1 MDSEMLSIHASKS
14 RTKMNDTLLNVEN
27 LNIFFKSDKNPEP
40 IHAVRDLSFSLKQG
54 EMLGV
59 VGESGSGK
67 SITNLAL
74 MGILGDS
81 AIIKAQECTF
91 NNKNLLNLSEKEWQK
106 VRGGE
111 ISMIFQ
117 DPMTALNPFL
127 TVEFQL
133 VETILAHID
142 CSKKEARERAIDL
155 LSQVGITSPADR
167 LKAYPFELSGGMAQ
181 RVMIAMAISTNP
193 KLLIAD
199 EPTTALDVTIQ
210 KQILTL
216 IKELQIKKN
225 MAVILVTH
233 DLGVV
238 SEFSERTQV
247 MYAGEI
253 IESGSTHQIIN
264 HPRHPY
270 TLGLLS
276 SRPGAIARNAKTL
289 LPSIGGIV
297 PAFHQR
303 PNGCQFNPRCQ
314 FVKADCQNHQIEFI
328 EGSRC
333 LYPLS
338 VALERSST

>member
-1 MDSEMLSIHASKS
+1 MKP
-14 RTKMNDTLLNVEN
+14 TNNLLDIRD
-27 LNIFFKSDKNPEP
+27 LNIFFKSDKSPAP

-74 MGILGDS
+74 MGILDDS
-81 AIIKAQECTF
+81 ANVSSVESSF
-91 NNKNLLNLSEKEWQK
+91 NGRELLSLKEKEWQK

-127 TVEFQL
+127 SVEFQI
-133 VETILAHID
+133 VETILTHLNI
-142 CSKKEARERAIDL
+142 SKAEAKNRAVEL
-155 LSQVGITSPADR
+155 LLQVGITSPKDR

-181 RVMIAMAISTNP
+181 RVMIAMAISSGP

-216 IKELQIKKN
+216 IKSLQEKN
-225 MAVILVTH
+225 NMSVILVTH

-238 SEFSERTQV
+238 SEFSERVQV
-247 MYAGEI
+247 MYAGELVETGKTSEI
-253 IESGSTHQIIN
+253 IKT
-264 HPRHPY
+264 PRHPY
-270 TLGLLS
+270 TFGLMS
-276 SRPGAIARNAKTL
+276 SRPGAVERPAKTPL
-289 LPSIGGIV
+289 TSIAGIV

-303 PNGCQFNPRCQ
+303 PVGCQFHPRCIHAQ
-314 FVKADCQNHQIEFI
+314 ENCKQIPI
-328 EGSRC
+328 SLVAGIRC
-333 LYPLS
+333 LYPMAEALS
-338 VALERSST
+338 

>member
-1 MDSEMLSIHASKS
+1 
-14 RTKMNDTLLNVEN
+14 MNTTNNLLDVRD
-27 LNIFFKSDKNPEP
+27 LNIFFKSDKNPKA

-74 MGILGDS
+74 LGILGDT
-81 AIIKAQECTF
+81 AIIKAGLCQF
-91 NNKNLLNLSEKEWQK
+91 NGRDLLNLKEKEWQK

-111 ISMIFQ
+111 IAMIFQ

-127 TVEFQL
+127 TVEFQI
-133 VETILAHID
+133 VETLLAHLNI
-142 CSKKEARERAIDL
+142 SKLEARNRAIEL
-155 LSQVGITSPADR
+155 LLQVGISSPKER

-181 RVMIAMAISTNP
+181 RVMIAMAISSNP

-216 IKELQIKKN
+216 IKSLQEKN
-225 MAVILVTH
+225 NMSVILVTH

-238 SEFSERTQV
+238 SEFSEKIQV
-247 MYAGEI
+247 MYAGELVETGLTAEI
-253 IESGSTHQIIN
+253 LKN
-264 HPRHPY
+264 PRHPY
-270 TLGLLS
+270 THGLLS
-276 SRPGAIARNAKTL
+276 SRPGAIVKAAKTPL
-289 LPSIGGIV
+289 DSIAGIV

-303 PNGCQFNPRCQ
+303 PQGCQFNPRCQ
-314 FVKADCQNHQIEFI
+314 HVQDDCKEQII
-328 EGSRC
+328 SLSEGIRC
-333 LYPLS
+333 LHPISGATLS
-338 VALERSST
+338 

>member
-1 MDSEMLSIHASKS
+1 MSE
-14 RTKMNDTLLNVEN
+14 NLLDIKD
-27 LNIFFKSDKNPEP
+27 LNIFFKSDKLLEP

-74 MGILGDS
+74 MGILGENS
-81 AIIKAQECTF
+81 IVKAKECTF
-91 NNKNLLNLSEKEWQK
+91 NQKNLLSLSEREWQK

-111 ISMIFQ
+111 IAMIFQ

-133 VETILAHID
+133 IETILAHIK
-142 CSKKEARERAIDL
+142 CSKKEAIERAIDL
-155 LSQVGITSPADR
+155 LSQVGIASPKER

-181 RVMIAMAISTNP
+181 RVMIAMAISTGP

-216 IKELQIKKN
+216 LKDLQIKNN
-225 MAVILVTH
+225 MSIILVTH

-238 SEFSERTQV
+238 SEFSERIQV

-253 IESGSTHQIIN
+253 VETGPTSNLIN
-264 HPRHPY
+264 NPAHPY
-270 TLGLLS
+270 THGLLS
-276 SRPGAIARNAKTL
+276 SRPGAITRAPKTP
-289 LPSIGGIV
+289 LPSIAGIV

-303 PNGCQFNPRCQ
+303 PNGCQFHPRCQ
-314 FVKADCQNHQIEFI
+314 FVQEDCKSNKIELI
-328 EGSRC
+328 NNARC
-333 LYPLS
+333 LHTLAES
-338 VALERSST
+338 KR

>member
-1 MDSEMLSIHASKS
+1 
-14 RTKMNDTLLNVEN
+14 MNQNLLNIKN
-27 LNIFFKSDKNPEP
+27 LNIYFKSDKNPRP
-40 IHAVRDLSFSLKQG
+40 IHAVRDLSFSLKHG

-74 MGILGDS
+74 MGILGES
-81 AIIKAQECTF
+81 AIVSASECNF
-91 NNKNLLNLSEKEWQK
+91 SGKELLQLKEREFQK

-111 ISMIFQ
+111 IAMIFQ

-127 TVEFQL
+127 TVEFQI
-133 VETILAHID
+133 VETILAHLNI
-142 CSKKEARERAIDL
+142 SKAEAKNRATEL
-155 LSQVGITSPADR
+155 LLQVGITSPKDR
-167 LKAYPFELSGGMAQ
+167 LKSYPFELSGGMAQ
-181 RVMIAMAISTNP
+181 RVMIAMAISTGP

-216 IKELQIKKN
+216 IKTLQEKNN

-238 SEFSERTQV
+238 SEFSERIQV

-253 IESGSTHQIIN
+253 VETGVTADLIK

-270 TLGLLS
+270 TFGLLS
-276 SRPGAIARNAKTL
+276 SRPGAVERPAKSL
-289 LPSIGGIV
+289 LPSIAGIV
-297 PAFHQR
+297 PSFHQR
-303 PNGCQFNPRCQ
+303 PAGCQFHPRCIHMQ
-314 FVKADCQNHQIEFI
+314 EDCKKYDIPLINGF
-328 EGSRC
+328 RC
-333 LYPLS
+333 IHPMKGPLK
-338 VALERSST
+338 